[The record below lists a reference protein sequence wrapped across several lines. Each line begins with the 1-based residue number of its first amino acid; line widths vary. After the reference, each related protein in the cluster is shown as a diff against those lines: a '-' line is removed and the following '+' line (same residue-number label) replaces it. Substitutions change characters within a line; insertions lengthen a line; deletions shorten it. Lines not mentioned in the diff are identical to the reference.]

1 MSYQQQGPR
10 GDGRGS
16 RPRSSQGGRGRG
28 GSGSALN
35 GNGLSGAGST
45 RQRINLSSGSYHGP
59 TGVSRRNNPGRLR
72 SGKGNGGYP
81 LRSRNINFTGRR
93 GLGRGGVDRRI
104 FLVGAAALV
113 LVIVLVL
120 AVSSCVRGCSP
131 DGGQQQAESQNQVD
145 SRVAAGVS
153 DDLSKEFKT
162 ALDRN
167 DKLSQIAANADKYSD
182 QQLLELALAQP
193 EAIDFAASY
202 PDANKSAQAYSD
214 AAHKGT
220 APTLYNWDAR
230 WGAVDYAGHALALTG
245 SGPVSVSMA
254 YMGLTGSN
262 DKTPAD
268 VAALVTADNLATGDS
283 SMSSDAVEKVADSLG
298 FVAKSYT
305 SSRQTLLDV
314 LDAGTYILAEVRAGA
329 LTDAP
334 HWVLV
339 TTENENGTVLVH
351 DPTSP
356 EATARAWDPA
366 TIASAC
372 DTFYGLSQAEATTNG
387 DATN

>member
-10 GDGRGS
+10 GDGRGG
-16 RPRSSQGGRGRG
+16 RPRSSQGGRRQG
-28 GSGSALN
+28 GSSSPLN
-35 GNGLSGAGST
+35 GNGLAGAGNS
-45 RQRINLSSGSYHGP
+45 RQRINLNGGSYHGP
-59 TGVSRRNNPGRLR
+59 TGVSRRSNPGRLR
-72 SGKGNGGYP
+72 SGSGNGGYP
-81 LRSRNINFTGRR
+81 LKSRNINFTGRR

-113 LVIVLVL
+113 LVIALVLV
-120 AVSSCVRGCSP
+120 VSSCTRGCSSE
-131 DGGQQQAESQNQVD
+131 GAQQQAESQNQID

-153 DDLSKEFKT
+153 DDLSKDFKS

-167 DKLSQIAANADKYSD
+167 EKLSQIAANADKYSD

-193 EAIDFAASY
+193 EAIDFVASY
-202 PDANKSAQAYSD
+202 PDSNKSAQAYSD

-220 APTLYNWDAR
+220 APTLYDWDAR
-230 WGAVDYAGHALALTG
+230 WGAVDYAGHAMALTG
-245 SGPVSVSMA
+245 SGPTSISMA

-268 VAALVTADNLATGDS
+268 VAALVSADNLATGDS
-283 SMSSDAVEKVADSLG
+283 SMSSEAVEKVASSLG
-298 FVAKSYT
+298 LTAKSYT
-305 SSRQTLLDV
+305 SGRQTLLDV
-314 LDAGTYILAEVRAGA
+314 LDAGTYILAEVKAGA
-329 LTDAP
+329 LTDAT

-372 DTFYGLSQAEATTNG
+372 DSFFGLSQAETTE
-387 DATN
+387 ASQ

>member
-10 GDGRGS
+10 GDDRGS

-45 RQRINLSSGSYHGP
+45 RQRINLSGGSYHGP

-72 SGKGNGGYP
+72 GGKGNGGYP

-93 GLGRGGVDRRI
+93 GLGHGGIDRRI

-120 AVSSCVRGCSP
+120 VLSSCVRGCSP

-193 EAIDFAASY
+193 EAIDFVASY

-245 SGPVSVSMA
+245 SGPTSVSMA
-254 YMGLTGSN
+254 YMGLTGKS
-262 DKTPAD
+262 DMTPAD
-268 VAALVTADNLATGDS
+268 MAELATEGGYDEGDEFCSAELFVNEAEGLGLTCTQIEVSRDQLVTSLGSYVVAARVRPDTL
-283 SMSSDAVEKVADSLG
+283 
-298 FVAKSYT
+298 T
-305 SSRQTLLDV
+305 SE
-314 LDAGTYILAEVRAGA
+314 G
-329 LTDAP
+329 

-339 TTENENGTVLVH
+339 VGVNENGSVTVY
-351 DPTSP
+351 DPTSSEVTGHEWAP
-356 EATARAWDPA
+356 G
-366 TIASAC
+366 TIADASG
-372 DTFYGLSQAEATTNG
+372 GLYALAAGAE
-387 DATN
+387 